1 MSQGAVIHHRAVWR
15 GRVQLKAVERVA
27 GIQVRNLDLASTR
40 AAPEISFVVLPY
52 QRAREPDVVDP
63 SLRQREK
70 GEIGRE
76 WRGDLRLQPADDAA
90 EVVGE
95 ELFPQPADGQVVLAG
110 NVKTVRKIAGAA
122 EAAEEIINPR
132 PAIADRLDEIVDR
145 LRRRRMQRVVDV
157 YQDLI

>member
-40 AAPEISFVVLPY
+40 AAPEISFVVLSH

-70 GEIGRE
+70 GEIRRE
-76 WRGDLRLQPADDAA
+76 WRGDLRLQPVNDAA

-95 ELFPQPADGQVVLAG
+95 ELFSQPADGQVVLAG
-110 NVKTVRKIAGAA
+110 NMKAVRKIACAA
-122 EAAEEIINPR
+122 VATEEVINLGP
-132 PAIADRLDEIVDR
+132 PAADRFDEMIDGIGR
-145 LRRRRMQRVVDV
+145 
-157 YQDLI
+157 